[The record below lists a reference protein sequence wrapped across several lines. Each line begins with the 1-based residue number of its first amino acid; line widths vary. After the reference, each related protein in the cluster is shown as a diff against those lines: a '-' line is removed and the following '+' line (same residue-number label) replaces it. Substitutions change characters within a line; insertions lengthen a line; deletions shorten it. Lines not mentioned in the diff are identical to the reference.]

1 MTKKKANF
9 QELYKRLEEIS
20 QILDSSEID
29 VDQGLKLVEESKT
42 IHKKLT
48 AILNSAKLKISKAK

>member
-1 MTKKKANF
+1 MIKKKANF

-20 QILDSSEID
+20 GILDSAEID
-29 VDQGLKLVEESKT
+29 VDEGLKLVEESKE

-48 AILNSAKLKISKAK
+48 GILSSAKLKISKAK